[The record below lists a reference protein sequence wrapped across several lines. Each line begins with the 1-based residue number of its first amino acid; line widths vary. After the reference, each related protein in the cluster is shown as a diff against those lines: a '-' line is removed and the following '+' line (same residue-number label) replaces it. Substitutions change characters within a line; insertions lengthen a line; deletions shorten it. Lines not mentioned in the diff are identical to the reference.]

1 MVPRARQARQAR
13 QGPRARPS
21 GAGGVP
27 ERSGSRQGGFT
38 SAGIRDQGCRA
49 DGRASRTAP
58 GTLSS
63 PCCSR
68 DVLLAAA
75 SGAHEAGERVQ
86 QEEGQRA
93 ARPRRGA
100 EAQAP
105 PAAQPPRVW
114 GAGRGAPVP

>member
-1 MVPRARQARQAR
+1 MVPRARQAR

-75 SGAHEAGERVQ
+75 SGLM
-86 QEEGQRA
+86 
-93 ARPRRGA
+93 RRGSRSSRRKA
-100 EAQAP
+100 RGQPGPAGGRRLRLPQLPSRPGSGGQGGAP
-105 PAAQPPRVW
+105 PCPEPP
-114 GAGRGAPVP
+114 